1 MGKTISAVRA
11 LEGTTYSVQGGSR
24 QRAVARMIFVGGH
37 GLLNQVVDAL
47 LKSAVPSQKAIVPA
61 SKAAS
66 IQLFELTPGR
76 GRQRPSLQNGNYA
89 EKKINRQ

>member
-1 MGKTISAVRA
+1 
-11 LEGTTYSVQGGSR
+11 
-24 QRAVARMIFVGGH
+24 MIFVGGH
-37 GLLNQVVDAL
+37 GVLNQVVDAL

-66 IQLFELTPGR
+66 IQLFVLTPGR
-76 GRQRPSLQNGNYA
+76 GRQRPPLQNGNYS